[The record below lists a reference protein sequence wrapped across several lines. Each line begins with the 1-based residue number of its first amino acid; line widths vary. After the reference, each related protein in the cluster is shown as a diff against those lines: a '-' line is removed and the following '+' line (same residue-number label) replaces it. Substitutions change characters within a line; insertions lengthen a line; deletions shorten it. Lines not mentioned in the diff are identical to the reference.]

1 MPAISPVN
9 SPVNS
14 NAKRILLVEDH
25 PIVRLGFAQLI
36 QQEKTLRVCAE
47 AEDSRRAIEA
57 VEREQPDL
65 VIIDLGL
72 KQSSGLD
79 LIKVLQGLHPKLPL
93 LVVSLHDET
102 LYAQR
107 VLKAGARG
115 YVMKREAPDCL
126 LVAIKRVLDGEIYVS
141 EQMSS
146 RLLNW
151 FVRGARPEGSP
162 LERLSDRELEVFRF
176 LGQGSTTR
184 EIAEALHLSVK
195 TVETHR
201 AHIMDK
207 LNLGSAT
214 ELLRYAVHSLEELGE
229 S

>member
-1 MPAISPVN
+1 MAMN
-9 SPVNS
+9 NGE
-14 NAKRILLVEDH
+14 KRILLVEDH
-25 PIVRLGFAQLI
+25 PIVRLGFIQLI
-36 QQEKTLRVCAE
+36 QQKSHLKVCGE
-47 AEDSRRAIEA
+47 AETSTQALEVID
-57 VEREQPDL
+57 RESPDL
-65 VIIDLGL
+65 VIVDLGL
-72 KQSSGLD
+72 KKSSGLD
-79 LIKVLQGLHPKLPL
+79 LIKVVQGLHPELPL

-115 YVMKREAPDCL
+115 YVMKREAPDRL
-126 LVAIKRVLDGEIYVS
+126 LVAIERVLSGEIYVS
-141 EQMSS
+141 EQMAS

-176 LGQGSTTR
+176 LGQGSSTR
-184 EIAEALHLSVK
+184 EIAQALHLSVK

-214 ELLRYAVHSLEELGE
+214 ELLRYAVHSIEQLQE

>member
-1 MPAISPVN
+1 MPAN
-9 SPVNS
+9 SQE
-14 NAKRILLVEDH
+14 KRILLVEDH

-36 QQEKTLRVCAE
+36 QQEATLRVCAE
-47 AEDSRRAIEA
+47 AEDSRQAIEA

-79 LIKVLQGLHPKLPL
+79 LIKVLQGLHPNLPL

-126 LVAIKRVLDGEIYVS
+126 LVAIKRVLNGEIYVS

-176 LGQGSTTR
+176 LGQGSSTR
-184 EIAEALHLSVK
+184 EIAEALNLSVK

-207 LNLGSAT
+207 LSLGGAT

>member
-1 MPAISPVN
+1 MPAN
-9 SPVNS
+9 NE
-14 NAKRILLVEDH
+14 AKRILLVEDH
-25 PIVRLGFAQLI
+25 PIVRLGFVQLI
-36 QQEKTLRVCAE
+36 QQEKTLRVCSE
-47 AEDSRRAIEA
+47 AEDSRSAIEA
-57 VEREQPDL
+57 VEREKPDL
-65 VIIDLGL
+65 AIIDLGL

-79 LIKVLQGLHPKLPL
+79 LIKVLQGLHPKLPV

>member
-1 MPAISPVN
+1 M
-9 SPVNS
+9 
-14 NAKRILLVEDH
+14 
-25 PIVRLGFAQLI
+25 RLGFAQLI
-36 QQEKTLRVCAE
+36 QQEKTLRVCGE
-47 AEDSRRAIEA
+47 AEDSQQAMESIQRDE
-57 VEREQPDL
+57 PDL

-72 KQSSGLD
+72 KKSSGLD
-79 LIKVLQGLHPKLPL
+79 LIKLLQGLHPTLPL

-115 YVMKREAPDCL
+115 YVMKREAPDRL
-126 LVAIKRVLDGEIYVS
+126 LIAIKRVLDGEIYVS
-141 EQMSS
+141 EQMAS

-176 LGQGSTTR
+176 LGQGSSTR
-184 EIAEALHLSVK
+184 EIAQALHLSVK

-214 ELLRYAVHSLEELGE
+214 ELLRYAVHSIEELQE

>member
-1 MPAISPVN
+1 MSAYSET
-9 SPVNS
+9 
-14 NAKRILLVEDH
+14 KQILLVEDH

-36 QQEKTLRVCAE
+36 QQEKTLRVCGE
-47 AEDSRRAIEA
+47 AEDSRSAIEA
-57 VEREQPDL
+57 VDRDKPDL

-93 LVVSLHDET
+93 LIVSLHDET

-184 EIAEALHLSVK
+184 EIAESLHLSVK

-207 LNLGSAT
+207 LNLGGAT
-214 ELLRYAVHSLEELGE
+214 ELLRYAVHSLEELRE